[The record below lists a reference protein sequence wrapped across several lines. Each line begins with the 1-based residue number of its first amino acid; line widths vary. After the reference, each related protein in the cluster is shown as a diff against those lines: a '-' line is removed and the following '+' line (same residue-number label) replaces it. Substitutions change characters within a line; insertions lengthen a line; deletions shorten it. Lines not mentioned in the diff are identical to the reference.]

1 MLEGVKNACHLLVFP
16 CTFFLHFLEDFS
28 DRFLNNPRSPT
39 SLIHQVLTVYC
50 NIRAAHEAQK
60 LNLKVLSSMN
70 STHPK
75 PIASSTHSK
84 PIANHLGK

>member
-16 CTFFLHFLEDFS
+16 RTFSLHFLEEFS
-28 DRFLNNPRSPT
+28 DRFLKNPRSLM

-50 NIRAAHEAQK
+50 NILAAHEAQK
-60 LNLKVLSSMN
+60 LNLKVLSSMS

-75 PIASSTHSK
+75 PIASSTHPK
-84 PIANHLGK
+84 PITNHLGK